1 MAENIC
7 NDNHQYGL
15 WNNNSRT
22 CIKCG
27 YIETLPLTESIK
39 LENLKQQKAEA
50 ILKQFLSF
58 EDNSLEAIQGIQNI
72 LENHLNYLSPNAL
85 TQFQD
90 KTKTVGI
97 ANNLPELSIGC
108 IISYINKIISKEPIS
123 EETHYAFETEFMTI
137 FSEEINKLVSSYNKE
152 RKATLS

>member
-7 NDNHQYGL
+7 NGNHQYGL

-27 YIETLPLTESIK
+27 YTETLPLTDSIK

-50 ILKQFLSF
+50 ILNKFLTF

-72 LENHLNYLSPNAL
+72 LENHLNYLAPNAL
-85 TQFQD
+85 AQFQD
-90 KTKTVGI
+90 KTKRVGI

-108 IISYINKIISKEPIS
+108 IISYINKIISNEPIS
-123 EETHYAFETEFMTI
+123 EETHFAFETEFMSI
-137 FSEEINKLVSSYNKE
+137 FTQEIKE
-152 RKATLS
+152 IISNTDTKKATLS